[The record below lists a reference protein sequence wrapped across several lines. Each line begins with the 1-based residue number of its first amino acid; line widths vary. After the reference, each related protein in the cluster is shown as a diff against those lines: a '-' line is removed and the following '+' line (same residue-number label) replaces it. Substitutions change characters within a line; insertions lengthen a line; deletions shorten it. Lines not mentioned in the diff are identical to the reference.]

1 MVDHATVI
9 VADLLMIALVTYVFV
24 VIWVWSVWE
33 IRWRVDG
40 VPDPPPGR
48 VYAVDTA
55 DAPLWLRYFGL
66 LDVIDPVLRRAAALG
81 ARLAS
86 WAGEW
91 AYALLFAGVAWVCD
105 RAAAAIPVAGAG
117 GHAPRPWRVLVAAG
131 RADAPC
137 AGRDLVMLAHRVG
150 ASVGPRVWWLTRLA
164 GVVLWW
170 SIWVVWLGLR
180 SLAQRRVVRERPP
193 RILPGIWGFLEVLA
207 PLDEPQLRLVTAPPA
222 PPVQQAPPTPPPA
235 PPVQQAPPTPPPAP
249 PVQQAPPTP
258 PPAPPVQQA
267 PPTPPPA
274 PPVQQA
280 PPTPPPAPPV
290 QQAPPTPPPA
300 PPVQQAPPTPPP
312 APPVQQA
319 PPTPPPAPPVQQVP
333 PTPPPA
339 PPVQQA
345 PPTPPPAPPVQGER
359 AAVLEHIRGGRP
371 LAVRVVGPV
380 RIDIRGHNGDVGDV
394 DVPAR
399 LAQVMAQIAVH
410 DDGDRRAL
418 AAAQWP
424 DMAPS
429 AGRDRLAKYVSRF
442 VAESL
447 IPGILAGGL
456 RATPAP
462 AENYAHKSILRRR
475 TTIQLDPT
483 RWVTDIGMWRDLQR
497 IAAALAAL
505 ADLYDDDYVY
515 LAEHPEARRHHPA
528 LRRRHRELLLQL
540 RPLPRPPWID
550 DAAEAASAAIFGRVA
565 IDWEIACFADFAQLL
580 GNEVEFSVALDAGEF
595 GEAARAARKV
605 SAWVSYVAAGLI
617 RGEPYGG
624 WQYPWVAA
632 EREKIQ
638 REIDA
643 GLREALDAARTAGYP
658 LDDLMVARWCLRG
671 GP

>member
-1 MVDHATVI
+1 MVAPRPFWRARRAASCRANEATRGLGALTRRGSLYDHTMVDHATVI

-137 AGRDLVMLAHRVG
+137 AGRDLVMLAHRAG

-164 GVVLWW
+164 GIVLWW
-170 SIWVVWLGLR
+170 SIWLVWLCLR
-180 SLAQRRVVRERPP
+180 FVAQRRVVRACPP
-193 RILPGIWGFLEVLA
+193 RILPVIWEFVDLFA

-222 PPVQQAPPTPPPA
+222 PAACAGPAQAPPTPPPPVQQAPPTPPPVPPVQQAPPTPPPA
-235 PPVQQAPPTPPPAP
+235 PPVQQ
-249 PVQQAPPTP
+249 V
-258 PPAPPVQQA
+258 
-267 PPTPPPA
+267 
-274 PPVQQA
+274 
-280 PPTPPPAPPV
+280 
-290 QQAPPTPPPA
+290 
-300 PPVQQAPPTPPP
+300 
-312 APPVQQA
+312 

-429 AGRDRLAKYVSRF
+429 AGRDRLAKYVSRL
-442 VAESL
+442 VTDSL
-447 IPGILAGGL
+447 TQSILASGL
-456 RATPAP
+456 RAQ
-462 AENYAHKSILRRR
+462 AETAERYAHRSILRTR
-475 TTIQLDPT
+475 TTIRLDAR
-483 RWVTDIGMWRDLQR
+483 RWATDIELWRELR
-497 IAAALAAL
+497 GIAAALADL
-505 ADLYDDDYVY
+505 ADLYDDDYIA
-515 LAEHPEARRHHPA
+515 LGAHPEARRHHPA

-540 RPLPRPPWID
+540 RPLPRPPVFD
-550 DAAEAASAAIFGRVA
+550 DAVEAAIAAIFGGFA
-565 IDWEIACFADFAQLL
+565 IDWEIACFADFGELL
-580 GNEVEFSVALDAGEF
+580 ADEVEFRVALAAGEF
-595 GEAARAARKV
+595 GDSARSARKV
-605 SAWVSYVAAGLI
+605 GAWVSYVAAGLV
-617 RGEPYGG
+617 RGEPFAG

-632 EREKIQ
+632 AREEIQ

-643 GLREALDAARTAGYP
+643 GLLEALELARTAGYP
-658 LDDLMVARWCLRG
+658 LDDLIVARGRLRG